1 MSARRTRQAQL
12 NAGTANAETANA
24 DTSNADTANTG
35 TSNADTANTGT
46 SNAGTANAGPADKA
60 LAWPADPNA
69 VTPEGID
76 FEALAHVL
84 ANTCLW
90 GGRSRQFHSLAARAV
105 IVSEEI
111 EALDGL
117 ADGDRR
123 ALALHALLADARAAW
138 LGDAEAGGPASARA
152 AERAKREG
160 GTVDRA
166 VLAAAGLDPE
176 LPGEWAE
183 LLRFVRRM
191 TGAAERRDLPDA
203 AIHAVSHGGAGTA
216 FPPLKRRMRPV
227 GPGRAARQWLERF
240 QALKGPPRDALHS
253 GSLNETC
260 GQSNAQTNQQKHD
273 QEKKDVTH
281 LQTKEQ
287 GKTEPAQ
294 RGVEAEHEKEQEG
307 ERSAA

>member
-12 NAGTANAETANA
+12 NAGTANADTSNAETANA
-24 DTSNADTANTG
+24 A
-35 TSNADTANTGT
+35 
-46 SNAGTANAGPADKA
+46 PADKA
-60 LAWPADPNA
+60 LAWPGDPNA
-69 VTPEGID
+69 VTAETID

-90 GGRSRQFHSLAARAV
+90 GGARPAVFIPWPARAV

-111 EALDGL
+111 DALDGL
-117 ADGDRR
+117 ADEEPPRLGAPCAAGRR
-123 ALALHALLADARAAW
+123 PPPPGWVMRKPAAPPRQELPNGPNARAARW
-138 LGDAEAGGPASARA
+138 TGRYW
-152 AERAKREG
+152 R
-160 GTVDRA
+160 
-166 VLAAAGLDPE
+166 AAGLDPE
-176 LPGEWAE
+176 LPGEWVE

-203 AIHAVSHGGAGTA
+203 ATHAGAGTA
-216 FPPLKRRMRPV
+216 FPPLKRRIRPV

-253 GSLNETC
+253 GSLNKAHE
-260 GQSNAQTNQQKHD
+260 QTSEQKHD

-287 GKTEPAQ
+287 VQTEPAQ
-294 RGVEAEHEKEQEG
+294 RGVEAEHEKEQESEHEE
-307 ERSAA
+307 ERGAA